1 MVKVVASCNMGM
13 LNYTTLSLIY
23 LMDCYNND
31 TVMQYVVLRTLP
43 RFLFAVW
50 NGPNPP
56 CSFFFFHLIPFYYS
70 GNVIQNPFY
79 ISSNQVENKWEEAEN
94 EEKEEN
100 LWEQTD
106 DDKEKGMQGSP

>member
-1 MVKVVASCNMGM
+1 MEYGHNKLHHPLFDIPDELLYGTKSICCSHAEPCPASCLQCGRA
-13 LNYTTLSLIY
+13 LT
-23 LMDCYNND
+23 
-31 TVMQYVVLRTLP
+31 QP
-43 RFLFAVW
+43 AF
-50 NGPNPP
+50 
-56 CSFFFFHLIPFYYS
+56 FFFFHLIHLFCYS

-106 DDKEKGMQGSP
+106 DDKEKRMQESP